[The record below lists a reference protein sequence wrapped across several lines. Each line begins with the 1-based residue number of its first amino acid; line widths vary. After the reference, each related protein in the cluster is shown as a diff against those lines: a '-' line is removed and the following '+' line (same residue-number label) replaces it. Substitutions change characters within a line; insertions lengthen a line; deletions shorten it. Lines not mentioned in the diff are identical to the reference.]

1 MIATMIIVIAVVS
14 LLFLRGRMIKRLTNR
29 RDAMPIN
36 TVWGKELIKYY
47 NERIEAVSGIKWMK
61 FLKKQ

>member
-1 MIATMIIVIAVVS
+1 MIAAMIIVIAVVS
-14 LLFLRGRMIKRLTNR
+14 LLLLREIAIKRLTKR
-29 RDAMPIN
+29 RDVMPIN

>member
-1 MIATMIIVIAVVS
+1 MIVAIIIVIAVVS
-14 LLFLRGRMIKRLTNR
+14 LLLLREIAIKRLTNR

-47 NERIEAVSGIKWMK
+47 NERIEAISGIKWMK

>member
-1 MIATMIIVIAVVS
+1 MIVAILIMIVVVS
-14 LLFLRGRMIKRLTNR
+14 LLLLRERAIERLTKR
-29 RDAMPIN
+29 RDVMPIN

-47 NERIEAVSGIKWMK
+47 NEKIEAVSGIKWMK

>member
-1 MIATMIIVIAVVS
+1 MIAMILIVIVVVS
-14 LLFLRGRMIKRLTNR
+14 LLLLRERAIKRLTNR
-29 RDAMPIN
+29 RDVMPIN
-36 TVWGKELIKYY
+36 TTWGRELIKYY

>member
-1 MIATMIIVIAVVS
+1 
-14 LLFLRGRMIKRLTNR
+14 MIKRLTNR

>member
-1 MIATMIIVIAVVS
+1 MIYLIVFLVIVS
-14 LLFLRGRMIKRLTNR
+14 LLFLREIAIKRLTKR
-29 RDAMPIN
+29 RDAMPVN

>member
-1 MIATMIIVIAVVS
+1 MIATMIIAIAVVS
-14 LLFLRGRMIKRLTNR
+14 LLFLRGRLIKRLTKR
-29 RDAMPIN
+29 RDVMPVN

-47 NERIEAVSGIKWMK
+47 NERIESVSGIKWMK

>member
-1 MIATMIIVIAVVS
+1 MTIIVIAVVS
-14 LLFLRGRMIKRLTNR
+14 LLFLRERAIKQLTKR
-29 RDAMPIN
+29 RDAMPVN

-47 NERIEAVSGIKWMK
+47 NERIEAVSGVKWMK

>member
-1 MIATMIIVIAVVS
+1 MIVTIIIVIAVVS
-14 LLFLRGRMIKRLTNR
+14 LLLLRDRLIKQLTNR